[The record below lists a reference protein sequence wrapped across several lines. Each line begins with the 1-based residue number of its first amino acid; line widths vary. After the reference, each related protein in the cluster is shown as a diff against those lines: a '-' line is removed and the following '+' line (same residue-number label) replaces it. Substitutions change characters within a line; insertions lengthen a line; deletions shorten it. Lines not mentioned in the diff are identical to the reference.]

1 MYRNLDIT
9 QDGRQLPEALDV
21 EEDEIEESI
30 KEEILEA
37 SGQHNKEGE
46 KREQAGDRDGNATA
60 ANPFNNKTNSNMKSN
75 ATPNTILSNK
85 QKLNRGVSRDSEYNF
100 NNGTMLNFGLA
111 GQSTRST
118 FMKTPLMFGQ
128 NAHAK
133 LRDINNQFSGPGSGG
148 PAQNSQYSNNNIFS
162 PQSGY
167 GNRNIGIGNFPQ
179 NQYQGKGSMSPISGG
194 AISLQAAK
202 IPPSY
207 IGSN

>member
-1 MYRNLDIT
+1 MQLEIPRGNSICETAQYIAISKYQTLFELIFGFYRNLDIT
-9 QDGRQLPEALDV
+9 HDGRQPEPLDV

-30 KEEILEA
+30 NEEILEA
-37 SGQHNKEGE
+37 SHGGQNGRHDTKNDQGGE
-46 KREQAGDRDGNATA
+46 KDNGGG
-60 ANPFNNKTNSNMKSN
+60 NPFNNKTNSNMKAN

-148 PAQNSQYSNNNIFS
+148 GVGPAQHSQYSNNNMFS
-162 PQSGY
+162 P
-167 GNRNIGIGNFPQ
+167 
-179 NQYQGKGSMSPISGG
+179 
-194 AISLQAAK
+194 
-202 IPPSY
+202 
-207 IGSN
+207 